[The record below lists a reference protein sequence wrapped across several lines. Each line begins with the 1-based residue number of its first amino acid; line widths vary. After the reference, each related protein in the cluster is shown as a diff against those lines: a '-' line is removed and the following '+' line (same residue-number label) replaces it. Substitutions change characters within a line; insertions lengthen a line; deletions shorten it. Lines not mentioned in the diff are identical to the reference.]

1 MNLQIRYATSPYEAG
16 SLGSDGLRKRYLIE
30 DLFSGQELRLVYT
43 HHDRMIVGGV
53 APGEDSVRLETPETL
68 RIDYLLQRR
77 ELGVV
82 NVGGPGSVLAGGE
95 RFDLQARE
103 ALYVSRGTEE
113 VIFESDV
120 ASDPA
125 RFYLM
130 SVPSHSDYETRKIS
144 ESEAEA
150 ASMGSAERSNERTLR
165 RYIHGGGA
173 QSSQLMMGIT
183 TLGPGSVWNTM
194 PPHVHDRRS
203 EVYLYFG
210 LPEGERVLHF
220 MGEPQETRHL
230 VVGNEEAVISPSW
243 SIHAG
248 AGTASYSFIWA
259 MAGEN
264 YTFEDM
270 DPVPMEEMR

>member
-1 MNLQIRYATSPYEAG
+1 MSPYET
-16 SLGSDGLRKRYLIE
+16 SNLGSSGLKEQYLI
-30 DLFSGQELRLVYT
+30 DGLFSGQDPKLVYS
-43 HHDRMIVGGV
+43 HHDRMVIGGV
-53 APGEDSVRLETPETL
+53 APIDGPVRLETPEEL
-68 RIDYLLQRR
+68 RVEYFLQRR

-82 NVGGPGSVLAGGE
+82 NIGGAGTIMAGGE
-95 RFDLQARE
+95 RFVMQSRQ
-103 ALYVSRGTEE
+103 ALYVGRGTEE
-113 VIFESDV
+113 VVFESED
-120 ASDPA
+120 STDPA
-125 RFYLM
+125 CFYLV
-130 SVPSHSDYETRKIS
+130 SVPSHADHEIRKIA
-144 ESEAEA
+144 ESDAEA
-150 ASMGSAERSNERTLR
+150 ASMGSSERSNERTLR

-173 QSSQLMMGIT
+173 QSSQLMLGIT

-210 LPEGERVLHF
+210 LPEGERVLHL

-230 VVGNEEAVISPSW
+230 VAGNEEAVISPSW

-248 AGTASYSFIWA
+248 AGTASYSFVWA

-270 DPVPMEEMR
+270 DPAPLEELR

>member
-1 MNLQIRYATSPYEAG
+1 MSLQIRYATSPSETSG
-16 SLGSDGLRKRYLIE
+16 LGSDALRERYLIE
-30 DLFSGQELRLVYT
+30 DLFSGHDPTLVYT
-43 HHDRMIVGGV
+43 HHDRMVIGGV
-53 APGEDSVRLETPETL
+53 APDDGSIRLETPEEL
-68 RIDYLLQRR
+68 RVDHFLQRR

-82 NVGGPGSVLAGGE
+82 NIGGAGAVMAGGE
-95 RFDLQARE
+95 RFVLLSRE
-103 ALYVSRGTEE
+103 ALYIGRGTKE
-113 VIFESDV
+113 VVFESED
-120 ASDPA
+120 SSEPA
-125 RFYLM
+125 RFYLV
-130 SVPSHSDYETRKIS
+130 SVPAHADYETHKIA

-150 ASMGSAERSNERTLR
+150 ASLGSAERSNERTLR

-183 TLGPGSVWNTM
+183 TLGPGSVWNTI

-210 LPEGERVLHF
+210 LPESERVLHL
-220 MGEPQETRHL
+220 MGEPQETHHL

-248 AGTASYSFIWA
+248 AGTASYSFVWA

-270 DPVPMEEMR
+270 DPVPSEEMR

>member
-16 SLGSDGLRKRYLIE
+16 SLESDGLRKRYLIE
-30 DLFSGQELRLVYT
+30 DLFSGQELRFVYT

-53 APGEDSVRLETPETL
+53 APGEDPVRLETPETL
-68 RIDYLLQRR
+68 RVDYLLQRR
-77 ELGVV
+77 ELGVI

-95 RFDLQARE
+95 RFDLLARE
-103 ALYVSRGTEE
+103 ALYVGRGTEE
-113 VIFESDV
+113 VVFESED
-120 ASDPA
+120 SSNPA
-125 RFYLM
+125 HFYLV
-130 SVPSHSDYETRKIS
+130 SVPSHADHEIRKIA
-144 ESEAEA
+144 ESDAEA
-150 ASMGSAERSNERTLR
+150 ASMGSSERSNERTLR